1 MTLAN
6 PTEPNE
12 GTGRDPLRREREK
25 GQTMTDPDI
34 TQTYEGLLARV
45 AALETLYG
53 ISDEP
58 VADDGTQWFPTIA
71 GYTRIPGTTRYIPTE
86 TEARS

>member
-1 MTLAN
+1 LKITEED
-6 PTEPNE
+6 PTMPELNNNHLLLE
-12 GTGRDPLRREREK
+12 LSGR
-25 GQTMTDPDI
+25 I
-34 TQTYEGLLARV
+34 AR
-45 AALETLYG
+45 LESLYG